1 MISPVPVPHHYL
13 GVWQRT
19 FLQSSAG
26 VDKSSHVY
34 WLQTSVL
41 HADIRIPADRPAFK
55 DKKSLLDFSL
65 SELQQLAGQK
75 GFAGET
81 SVIGNSCLWLRHIDY
96 QPPGNGHDIGNME
109 FSGTQIL
116 ETGIANNYTEIW
128 ERLPGSQ
135 GATYAFRFKEE
146 NSAYQAYKPQSGILV
161 VSGDYFIFAR
171 DRVIALPQSL
181 SLDTLLNERKF
192 TQPQLIELL
201 DFEISFGRVA
211 NGNIPWEIQ
220 LSTLPFREG
229 NPLITASTWAAITQ
243 AKSEYIQHD
252 KSWNG
257 TITRRWLP
265 VAHSF

>member
-1 MISPVPVPHHYL
+1 MIAPIPVPHHYL

-19 FLQSSAG
+19 FLQSVAG
-26 VDKSSHVY
+26 VDKSSRVY
-34 WLQTSVL
+34 WLQTPVL

-65 SELQQLAGQK
+65 SELQQLARQK

-81 SVIGNSCLWLRHIDY
+81 SVIGNSCLWLRHIDF
-96 QPPGNGHDIGNME
+96 QPPGFGHDIGNME

-116 ETGIANNYTEIW
+116 ETGIAGNYSEIW
-128 ERLPGSQ
+128 ERLPDSQ
-135 GATYAFRFKEE
+135 GATYAFQFEEE
-146 NSAYQAYKPQSGILV
+146 NSAYPTYKPQSGILV

-181 SLDTLLNERKF
+181 SLETLLIEKKF

-201 DFEISFGRVA
+201 DFEVSFGRVA

-229 NPLITASTWAAITQ
+229 NSLITASAWADITQ
-243 AKSEYIQHD
+243 AKDEYVQHD
-252 KSWNG
+252 STWNG
-257 TITRRWLP
+257 TLARRWMLP
-265 VAHSF
+265 QE